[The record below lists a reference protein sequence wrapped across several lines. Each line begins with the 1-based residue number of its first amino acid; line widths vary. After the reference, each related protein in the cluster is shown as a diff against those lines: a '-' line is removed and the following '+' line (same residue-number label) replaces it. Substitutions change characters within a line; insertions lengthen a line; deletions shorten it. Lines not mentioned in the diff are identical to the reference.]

1 MQILELSNIDINVDL
16 TLLSSDIEFLDD
28 KTVLIFLYFEVG
40 LLKLCSTNLISISQE
55 RLDLYIDKKITILKI
70 KDNCA
75 VAIDELQRIFSR
87 AVERWIR
94 KFEQHL

>member
-87 AVERWIR
+87 AVDYEY
-94 KFEQHL
+94 KSKLKY

>member
-40 LLKLCSTNLISISQE
+40 LLKLCSTNLISVSQE

-87 AVERWIR
+87 AVDYEY
-94 KFEQHL
+94 KSKLKY

>member
-55 RLDLYIDKKITILKI
+55 RLDLYIDKKITVLKI

-75 VAIDELQRIFSR
+75 VAVGELQRIFS
-87 AVERWIR
+87 
-94 KFEQHL
+94 KYLT

>member
-1 MQILELSNIDINVDL
+1 MQILELSNIDINVGL

-87 AVERWIR
+87 AVSYEYRSNR
-94 KFEQHL
+94 KY

>member
-28 KTVLIFLYFEVG
+28 KTALIFLYFEVG

-87 AVERWIR
+87 AVDYEY
-94 KFEQHL
+94 KSKLKC

>member
-16 TLLSSDIEFLDD
+16 ISLLTELTSILFE
-28 KTVLIFLYFEVG
+28 TPPIFLYFEVG

-87 AVERWIR
+87 AVDYEY
-94 KFEQHL
+94 KSKLKC

>member
-87 AVERWIR
+87 AVKYEYNSIR
-94 KFEQHL
+94 KTS

>member
-75 VAIDELQRIFSR
+75 VAIDELQRIFS
-87 AVERWIR
+87 
-94 KFEQHL
+94 KYLT

>member
-28 KTVLIFLYFEVG
+28 KTVLIFLYFEIG

-55 RLDLYIDKKITILKI
+55 RLDLYIDEKITVLKI

-75 VAIDELQRIFSR
+75 VAVGELQRIFSR
-87 AVERWIR
+87 AVSYEYRSNR
-94 KFEQHL
+94 KY

>member
-55 RLDLYIDKKITILKI
+55 HLDLYIDKKITILKI

-87 AVERWIR
+87 AVDYEY
-94 KFEQHL
+94 KSKLKC

>member
-75 VAIDELQRIFSR
+75 VAVGELQRIFSR
-87 AVERWIR
+87 AVSYEYRSNR
-94 KFEQHL
+94 KY

>member
-87 AVERWIR
+87 AVSYEYRSNR
-94 KFEQHL
+94 KY

>member
-87 AVERWIR
+87 AVDYEY
-94 KFEQHL
+94 KSKLKC

>member
-16 TLLSSDIEFLDD
+16 TLLSSDIEFLHD

-87 AVERWIR
+87 AVDYEY
-94 KFEQHL
+94 KSKLKC

>member
-55 RLDLYIDKKITILKI
+55 RLDLYIDKKITVLKI

-75 VAIDELQRIFSR
+75 VAVGELQRIFSR
-87 AVERWIR
+87 AVSYEYRSNR
-94 KFEQHL
+94 KY